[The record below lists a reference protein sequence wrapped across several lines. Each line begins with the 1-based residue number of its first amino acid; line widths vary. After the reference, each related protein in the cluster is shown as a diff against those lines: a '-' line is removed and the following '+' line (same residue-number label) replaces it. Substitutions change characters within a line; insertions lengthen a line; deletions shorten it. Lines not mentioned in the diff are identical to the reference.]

1 MCIEKSSGLAIPK
14 TVDELT
20 DRVMACIPRF
30 LPRTKLDMTDE
41 TERYSV
47 LCADELCADNDEWLP
62 HSDRDPGKRRFTAE
76 ELVAMT
82 GFTQFFTFDTFK
94 ATVTLEREP
103 FIAEGETLTLK
114 VRVIDSGV
122 LKMQQWVNGN
132 VYVSS
137 GLVVERG
144 AHFSTQ
150 MHNAREAHAEAE
162 IVVRAENMTSP
173 EADLLIDLSLGSRH
187 DYGVA
192 KIKLFAR

>member
-1 MCIEKSSGLAIPK
+1 M
-14 TVDELT
+14 
-20 DRVMACIPRF
+20 
-30 LPRTKLDMTDE
+30 
-41 TERYSV
+41 
-47 LCADELCADNDEWLP
+47 
-62 HSDRDPGKRRFTAE
+62 
-76 ELVAMT
+76 
-82 GFTQFFTFDTFK
+82 
-94 ATVTLEREP
+94 
-103 FIAEGETLTLK
+103 
-114 VRVIDSGV
+114 RVIDSGV

-150 MHNAREAHAEAE
+150 MHNAREAYAEAE